1 MKYEGPFQ
9 VIKRTWDEF
18 LKETSIS
25 GLANSGKSRNG
36 FFRRLMWQLAFGIMF
51 SASSYQIVKVIQD
64 YLTYPITS
72 TVTVNNDGR
81 VWETLYLKLFSATF
95 YIICAIVDQY
105 FSFLYVLFLDFISC
119 RNSM

>member
-1 MKYEGPFQ
+1 MKGEDPFQ

-18 LKETSIS
+18 LQETSIA

-72 TVTVNNDGR
+72 TVFVKNDGR
-81 VWETLYLKLFSATF
+81 VWETLYLKLFNVTF
-95 YIICAIVDQY
+95 YISIVNQY
-105 FSFLYVLFLDFISC
+105 FSFLYVLFLGFIPC